1 MKRNALIILS
11 LLGVILIGCAAN
23 TPPVSP
29 ENAIVHHGG
38 RGQGF
43 RTHMHYYVPYSC
55 SREGSGLCK
64 PGVVT
69 GVIRQLRLEKS
80 QFEASPG
87 LTAEIQTLDKELVH
101 VHIAPEWY
109 LARYQINPKVNDEVS
124 LNGVFH
130 ELEGKD
136 GLVASELT
144 WNDQTI
150 SLRDD
155 RGRPQWKLR
164 QAK

>member
-1 MKRNALIILS
+1 MNRNVLIVLS

-80 QFEASPG
+80 KFEASPG

-101 VHIAPEWY
+101 VHIAPEWF
-109 LARYQINPKVNDEVS
+109 LARHQIDPKVNDEVS

-144 WNDQTI
+144 WKGQTI
-150 SLRDD
+150 ALRDD
-155 RGRPQWKLR
+155 QGRPQWELR
-164 QAK
+164 AAR